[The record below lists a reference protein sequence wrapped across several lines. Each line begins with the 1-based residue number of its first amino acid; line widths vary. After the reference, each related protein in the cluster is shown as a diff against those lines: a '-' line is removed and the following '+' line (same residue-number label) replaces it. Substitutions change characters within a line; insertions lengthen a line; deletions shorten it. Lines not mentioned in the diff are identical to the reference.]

1 MTVKQI
7 LERKEEK
14 PITVDPETSLY
25 LATQLMKQSRIGALL
40 VLDDD
45 ENLVGIFTE
54 RDVVYAVG
62 GKENEAMGQ
71 LCLKDPVKNYM
82 VRDVKTCSVNTSIDV
97 IMQMMT
103 DGRFR
108 HVPVTDETGGILGMV
123 SIGDVVKDRMEKL
136 EKESRAMR
144 DYIMHS

>member
-1 MTVKQI
+1 MTVQQI
-7 LERKEEK
+7 IERKEEK
-14 PITVDPETSLY
+14 PITVGPETSLY

-40 VLDDD
+40 VLDDNG
-45 ENLVGIFTE
+45 NLVGIFTE

-108 HVPVTDETGGILGMV
+108 HVPVTDEGGGILGMV

-144 DYIMHS
+144 DYILHS